1 MEIKTAQMEKVI
13 KIIGVIGDGT
23 EKNPA
28 HRIFVYYTL
37 DGSWNKKLYLSTNP
51 SLAR

>member
-23 EKNPA
+23 EKKSCSS
-28 HRIFVYYTL
+28 HICVLHIRRQ
-37 DGSWNKKLYLSTNP
+37 DDW
-51 SLAR
+51 